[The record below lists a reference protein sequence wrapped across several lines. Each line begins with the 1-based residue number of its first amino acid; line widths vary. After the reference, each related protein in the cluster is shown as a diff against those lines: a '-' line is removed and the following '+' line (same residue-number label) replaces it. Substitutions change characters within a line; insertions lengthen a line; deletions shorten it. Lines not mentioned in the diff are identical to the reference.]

1 MPWTYPKTYD
11 VIVIG
16 AGHAGTE
23 AALASA
29 RMGCTTLLLTMN
41 LDTVAQMSC
50 NPAIGGIA
58 KGHMVREIDALGG
71 EMALNIDRTGI
82 QFKMLN
88 RSKGPAVQAPR
99 AQADKKAY
107 QFRMKEVVENTH
119 NLDLKQGTLDELIVI
134 DDRVV
139 GIRTGS
145 DAIYQGRSVILT
157 TGTFLKGLIHI
168 GDKSFRG
175 GRAGEKSAE
184 QASDGLRRLGFEL
197 GRLKTGTPPRVN
209 AHSVDFS
216 ATQIQP
222 GDDDPRPFSYRTDQ
236 IVGEQLPCHLTH
248 TLPDTHDIIRRNLDR
263 SAMYSGRVTST
274 GPRYCPSVED
284 KVVKFPD
291 KTGHHIFLEP
301 EGRATRE
308 IYLNGLSMS
317 LPEEVQVD
325 VVRSIPGLEK
335 AELMRPAYAVEYDY
349 VPPTQILPT
358 LETKPVRGLYFAG
371 QINGT
376 TGYEEAAAQGL
387 MAGSNAALHVL
398 GRPPLV
404 LDRSEAYIGVLIDDL
419 VTKGT
424 DEPYRMFTS
433 LAEYRL
439 LLRQDNADLRLS
451 ETGRRIGLLPDD
463 AYAAFSQRRDRVVA
477 EIQRL
482 RNTKVPATD
491 RLHDYLRKVGS
502 STINGS
508 VALADLLRRPEIGY
522 DIVPLLSPPAEAL
535 PCDVIESVQIQ
546 LKYDGYIQRQESQ
559 VARFRDLEK
568 KKLPVDMDYG
578 SVSVLSNEAAEK
590 LARVRPLSLGQAS
603 RIPGVSPADIS
614 ALMITLR
621 KQSGEKRSKAWA

>member
-1 MPWTYPKTYD
+1 MWTYDKKYD

-29 RMGCTTLLLTMN
+29 RIGCQTLLLTMN

-50 NPAIGGIA
+50 NPAVGGIA

-71 EMALNIDRTGI
+71 EMALNIDQTGI
-82 QFKMLN
+82 QFRLLN

-107 QFRMKEVVENTH
+107 QFRMKEVVEDQPL
-119 NLDLKQGTLDELIVI
+119 LDLKQGTLEELIVENDAI
-134 DDRVV
+134 A

-145 DAIYQGRSVILT
+145 DAIFKALTVILT
-157 TGTFLKGLIHI
+157 TGTFLKGRIHI
-168 GDKSFRG
+168 GDRSFSG

-184 QASDGLRRLGFEL
+184 RASEGLVRLGFEL

-209 AHSVDFS
+209 AHTVDFAS
-216 ATQIQP
+216 AEIQP
-222 GDDDPRPFSYRTDQ
+222 GDEDPRPFSYRTPAITQ
-236 IVGEQLPCHLTH
+236 EQLPCHLTS
-248 TLPDTHDIIRRNLDR
+248 TTPGTHDIIRRNLDR
-263 SAMYSGRVTST
+263 SAMYGGYIHSA

-291 KTGHHIFLEP
+291 KDGHHIFLEP
-301 EGRATRE
+301 EGRHTRE

-317 LPEEVQVD
+317 LPEEVQID
-325 VVRSIPGLEK
+325 VVRSIPGLER

-358 LETKPVRGLYFAG
+358 LETKPIRGLFFAG

-376 TGYEEAAAQGL
+376 TGYEEAAAQGIV
-387 MAGSNAALHVL
+387 AGINAALQVR
-398 GRPPLV
+398 GEDPLV

-424 DEPYRMFTS
+424 EEPYRMFTS

-439 LLRQDNADLRLS
+439 LLRQDNADLRLT
-451 ETGRRIGLLPDD
+451 ETGRRIGLIDD
-463 AYAAFSQRRDRVVA
+463 GTYNTFIRRRSAVA
-477 EIQRL
+477 EELDRL
-482 RNTKVPATD
+482 RGTKVAATD
-491 RLHDYLRKVGS
+491 RLQAFLRRKGS
-502 STINGS
+502 SEISGS
-508 VALADLLRRPEIGY
+508 TVLSDLLRRPE
-522 DIVPLLSPPAEAL
+522 LSYELVREAAPPAADL
-535 PCDVIESVQIQ
+535 PEDVVESVEIQ
-546 LKYDGYIQRQESQ
+546 LKYEGYIRRQEAQ

-568 KKLPVDMDYG
+568 KRLPADMDYG
-578 SVSVLSNEAAEK
+578 SLDVLSREAAEK
-590 LARVRPLSLGQAS
+590 LTRVRPRSLGQAS

-614 ALMITLR
+614 VLMVMLR
-621 KQSGEKRSKAWA
+621 KRQGGGKPAAWA